1 MYKKIGVAVAFS
13 PSCKAIIGE
22 AARLQRLFDA
32 ELILIHVGDEKQD
45 EKAYM
50 KTLVDSADVNM
61 DKLKIIWEK
70 GHTANKILSI
80 GEKEKIN

>member
-1 MYKKIGVAVAFS
+1 MYKNIGVAVAFS

-45 EKAYM
+45 EKACM
-50 KTLVDSADVNM
+50 KALVEPADVNV
-61 DKLKIIWEK
+61 DKLKIIWKK

-80 GEKEKIN
+80 GETEKIN

>member
-1 MYKKIGVAVAFS
+1 MYKKIGVPFAFS
-13 PSCKAIIGE
+13 PHCEAIIGE

-50 KTLVDSADVNM
+50 KALVDSADVTM
-61 DKLKIIWEK
+61 DKLKII
-70 GHTANKILSI
+70 
-80 GEKEKIN
+80 